1 MFPSLAFWQSTQDMN
16 EDDRLWDYFKVL
28 NLLTLGQIGDMKF
41 FQYAVRG
48 LLAVQV

>member
-41 FQYAVRG
+41 FQYAVRRQ
-48 LLAVQV
+48 LMLQV